1 MAVVSGVHEV
11 VSDRDGETARMT
23 QALTVEE
30 ATKALDEAIAKQKAA
45 HKAAA
50 DMYGDVVAARE
61 ALDAAF
67 LAEDELMPQCTV
79 SSVGGIPSVSRLHK
93 MVVLERRKD
102 VVKCR
107 SIGSRGGYITFRWR
121 PEEQSYVA
129 IRGVGGHRGIHRSIV
144 SFDDEPLSGSE
155 NPGSAVTP

>member
-1 MAVVSGVHEV
+1 
-11 VSDRDGETARMT
+11 MT

-30 ATKALDEAIAKQKAA
+30 ATKALHDAIAKQKAA

-50 DMYGDVVAARE
+50 DMYGDVIEAVK

-67 LAEDELMPQCTV
+67 IAEDELMPQCTV
-79 SSVGGIPSVSRLHK
+79 SSVGILSSGAKLYK
-93 MVVLERRKD
+93 MVVLERGND
-102 VVKCR
+102 TVKCR
-107 SIGSRGGYITFRWR
+107 SIGSRVGYITFRWR

>member
-1 MAVVSGVHEV
+1 
-11 VSDRDGETARMT
+11 MT
-23 QALTVEE
+23 KALTVEE

-79 SSVGGIPSVSRLHK
+79 SSVGILSSGAKLYK
-93 MVVLERRKD
+93 MVVLERGND
-102 VVKCR
+102 TVKCR

>member
-1 MAVVSGVHEV
+1 
-11 VSDRDGETARMT
+11 MT

-79 SSVGGIPSVSRLHK
+79 SSVGILSSGAKLYK
-93 MVVLERRKD
+93 MVVLERGND
-102 VVKCR
+102 TVKCR

>member
-1 MAVVSGVHEV
+1 
-11 VSDRDGETARMT
+11 MT
-23 QALTVEE
+23 QAMTVEE
-30 ATKALDEAIAKQKAA
+30 ATKALDDAIAKQKAA

-50 DMYGDVVAARE
+50 DMYGDVIEARKALDA

-67 LAEDELMPQCTV
+67 IAEDELMPQCTV
-79 SSVGGIPSVSRLHK
+79 SSVGILSSGAKLYK
-93 MVVLERRKD
+93 MVVLERGND
-102 VVKCR
+102 TVKCR

>member
-1 MAVVSGVHEV
+1 
-11 VSDRDGETARMT
+11 MT

-79 SSVGGIPSVSRLHK
+79 SFVFVGGIPSVSRLHK
-93 MVVLERRKD
+93 MVVLERGND
-102 VVKCR
+102 TVKCR

-144 SFDDEPLSGSE
+144 SFDDEPMRGSE
-155 NPGSAVTP
+155 NPVGEATA

>member
-1 MAVVSGVHEV
+1 VVPGVHEV
-11 VSDRDGETARMT
+11 LSDRDGETARMT
-23 QALTVEE
+23 KALTVEE

-107 SIGSRGGYITFRWR
+107 MVGSRGSYIPFLWR
-121 PEEQSYVA
+121 HEEQSYVA
-129 IRGVGGHRGIHRSIV
+129 IRGVGGHLGIHRSIV
-144 SFDDEPLSGSE
+144 SFDDEPMRGSE
-155 NPGSAVTP
+155 NPVGEATA